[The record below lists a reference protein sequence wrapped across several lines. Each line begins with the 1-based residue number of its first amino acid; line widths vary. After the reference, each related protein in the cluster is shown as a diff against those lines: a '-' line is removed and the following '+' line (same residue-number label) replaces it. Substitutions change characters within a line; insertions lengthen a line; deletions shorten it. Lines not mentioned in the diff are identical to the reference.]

1 MLFHRRMVTVMMV
14 ASNSV
19 PMAFKAEIDA
29 FDAALIA
36 YVKPYGML
44 ADFGLLETREALTGL
59 MTAIVEPYGFRSPYQ
74 VNPEDQLKQAYGT
87 FIQHPYEQVM
97 LMDLFWLSRMVEITK
112 QRLKSGGPLQ
122 ASPEVRKLLSQALV
136 EKIEETALAQSLSR
150 HAQSPHAEAFHRLHS
165 ALDQC
170 LRVAIT
176 WRLRDSEVAPDF
188 PDLAIRTVM
197 GILLCSVTARLAT
210 LMTKELKAL
219 EMLLHAGVLPLGVSG
234 DGTVYGVRFYKTSE
248 EQSEVPRHTM
258 AVNLPV
264 IKPAE
269 SQFPGPV
276 NETIMGIGARGP
288 THVGPRHALM
298 IRMKEL
304 ADQRKLADQRILNE
318 PFRLWSGFM
327 KTHIEHDQGFVFGPV
342 PEEAL
347 QVVHAATGHAPV
359 LVQIYDIHTKDEM
372 SARLVHMTGVELDN
386 ASLAFKESQDKYN
399 SKNRKTIRNPFG
411 LPIWA
416 DPYLE
421 EQAVLNASNEYVAA
435 LAAQRL
441 ELRAALAEHLAPALN
456 KSLETMG
463 MISTGFREIVTHTV
477 QQTFF
482 RYFEAALQGDTKN
495 ILLVGRLIDLMR
507 NGVIPIGSRLDN
519 MGRPVLSVMAKD

>member
-1 MLFHRRMVTVMMV
+1 
-14 ASNSV
+14 
-19 PMAFKAEIDA
+19 MAFKADIDA

-44 ADFGLLETREALTGL
+44 ADFDLLETREALIGL

-74 VNPEDQLKQAYGT
+74 TDPEKQLMQAYGT

-97 LMDLFWLSRMVEITK
+97 LMDLSWLSRMVEITK
-112 QRLKSGGPLQ
+112 QRSKSGGGVQ
-122 ASPEVRKLLSQALV
+122 ASAEVRKLLSQALV
-136 EKIEETALAQSLSR
+136 EKIEETPLAQSLNR
-150 HAQSPHAEAFHRLHS
+150 HAQSPHAAALRDLYG

-176 WRLRDSEVAPDF
+176 WRLSDAEIAPDF

-197 GILLCSVTARLAT
+197 GILLCSVTARLAN

-219 EMLLHAGVLPLGVSG
+219 EMLLRAGILPLGVSG
-234 DGTVYGVRFYKTSE
+234 DGTVYGVRFYKLPE
-248 EQSEVPRHTM
+248 EQSKVPRHTV
-258 AVNLPV
+258 AINLPV

-276 NETIMGIGARGP
+276 NETLMGIGARGP
-288 THVGPRHALM
+288 AHIGPRHALM
-298 IRMKEL
+298 IRVKEL
-304 ADQRKLADQRILNE
+304 ADQRNLADQRVLNE

-327 KTHIEHDQGFVFGPV
+327 NAHIEHDQGFIFGQV
-342 PEEAL
+342 PEDETL

-359 LVQIYDIHTKDEM
+359 LVQLHDIHTKDAM
-372 SARLVHMTGVELDN
+372 SARLIHGIGLNLDE
-386 ASLAFKESQDKYN
+386 ASLAFKESQNKYN

-421 EQAVLNASNEYVAA
+421 EQAVLNVSSSYVAA
-435 LAAQRL
+435 LAEQRL
-441 ELRAALAEHLAPALN
+441 ELRAALTEHLAPALN

-463 MISTGFREIVTHTV
+463 MISTGFREIIVQTV

-482 RYFEAALQGDTKN
+482 RYFDAALQGDTQN
-495 ILLVGRLIDLMR
+495 ILLVGRLVDLMR
-507 NGVIPIGSRLDN
+507 RGVIPIGSRLDDLQ
-519 MGRPVLSVMAKD
+519 RPVLSVMAKE